1 MAFIDLK
8 LILKTILLL
17 VMLRYAALYALII
30 VVMLI
35 FGVPTWLIIAIFIM
49 PNFKKSEEQN
59 LPPEP
64 IKIRINRGL
73 NTILLL
79 LSIPIVFRIIILST
93 QGKYFSIP
101 LNIGFFLFYI
111 LLILLYR
118 KNQQRVRMKTNNCIK
133 EEKRSETY
141 KNGEENIAMIL
152 PKEENAQNDN
162 TTMLNN
168 ERNVDL

>member
-1 MAFIDLK
+1 MALIDLK

-17 VMLRYAALYALII
+17 VMLRYAVLYALII
-30 VVMLI
+30 VVVLI

-49 PNFKKSEEQN
+49 PNFKKSKEQN
-59 LPPEP
+59 LAPEP

-93 QGKYFSIP
+93 QGENISPIP

-111 LLILLYR
+111 LLIFLYR
-118 KNQQRVRMKTNNCIK
+118 KNQQRAKIKANNLTKK
-133 EEKRSETY
+133 EKHYETY
-141 KNGEENIAMIL
+141 KKEETKTPIIL
-152 PKEENAQNDN
+152 PKEENVQNDIK
-162 TTMLNN
+162 LNN

>member
-1 MAFIDLK
+1 MALIDLK

-17 VMLRYAALYALII
+17 VMLRYAVLYALII
-30 VVMLI
+30 VVVLI
-35 FGVPTWLIIAIFIM
+35 FGVPTWLIIVIFIM

-93 QGKYFSIP
+93 QGENISPIP

-111 LLILLYR
+111 LLIFLYR
-118 KNQQRVRMKTNNCIK
+118 KNQQRVKIKANNLTKK
-133 EEKRSETY
+133 EKHYETY
-141 KNGEENIAMIL
+141 KKEETKTPIIL
-152 PKEENAQNDN
+152 PKEENVQNDIK
-162 TTMLNN
+162 LNN

>member
-64 IKIRINRGL
+64 IKIRMRYGKPL
-73 NTILLL
+73 RALKVYMWYQIL
-79 LSIPIVFRIIILST
+79 
-93 QGKYFSIP
+93 
-101 LNIGFFLFYI
+101 
-111 LLILLYR
+111 
-118 KNQQRVRMKTNNCIK
+118 
-133 EEKRSETY
+133 
-141 KNGEENIAMIL
+141 AMSQEFAEIQ
-152 PKEENAQNDN
+152 NAI
-162 TTMLNN
+162 
-168 ERNVDL
+168 

>member
-30 VVMLI
+30 VVVLI

-49 PNFKKSEEQN
+49 PNFKKSKEQN
-59 LPPEP
+59 LAPEP

-93 QGKYFSIP
+93 QGENISPIP

-111 LLILLYR
+111 LLIFLYR
-118 KNQQRVRMKTNNCIK
+118 KNQQRAMIKANNLTKK
-133 EEKRSETY
+133 EKHYETY
-141 KNGEENIAMIL
+141 KKEETKTPIIL
-152 PKEENAQNDN
+152 PKEENVQNDIK
-162 TTMLNN
+162 LNN

>member
-49 PNFKKSEEQN
+49 PNFKKSEEQS
-59 LPPEP
+59 LLPEP

-79 LSIPIVFRIIILST
+79 LSKLTITLQV
-93 QGKYFSIP
+93 Q
-101 LNIGFFLFYI
+101 
-111 LLILLYR
+111 LL
-118 KNQQRVRMKTNNCIK
+118 
-133 EEKRSETY
+133 
-141 KNGEENIAMIL
+141 
-152 PKEENAQNDN
+152 
-162 TTMLNN
+162 
-168 ERNVDL
+168 